1 MIDASCMSMHCTC
14 VSQSYP
20 QGGLFLSDAIK
31 SNTVDFSFHTF
42 AKQWSS
48 KTSVLDK
55 NLLM

>member
-14 VSQSYP
+14 VSQSYL

-31 SNTVDFSFHTF
+31 SNTVDFSFYTF

>member
-1 MIDASCMSMHCTC
+1 MIDASRMSMHCTC
-14 VSQSYP
+14 VSQSYL
-20 QGGLFLSDAIK
+20 QGGLFGSDAIK
-31 SNTVDFSFHTF
+31 SNAVDFSFHTF